1 MNNYL
6 LLTGLKR
13 PLQVRSHLATS
24 MADFAKVS
32 EILPD
37 SVRVD
42 FGEGTDPH
50 DDSDRNRVISLI
62 MKAVTDCA
70 ELNAQMGLFT
80 D

>member
-13 PLQVRSHLATS
+13 PSDMRLHLATS

-32 EILPD
+32 EALPD

-42 FGEGTDPH
+42 FGEAIDIGDEGV
-50 DDSDRNRVISLI
+50 RNRVINLI
-62 MKAVTDCA
+62 MKAVAVCA
-70 ELNAQMGLFT
+70 ESEAQMGLFN